1 MHVEINAVMEYN
13 STVPEAK
20 FSHMYLWDDDD
31 GDALA
36 EQKIMFF
43 NGQAQGLK
51 IDNVPLN
58 SAGKTYC
65 ERGDVLDVT

>member
-1 MHVEINAVMEYN
+1 MEYN

-20 FSHMYLWDDDD
+20 ISHMYLWDDDGDDDDD

-36 EQKIMFF
+36 EQKSCFF

-51 IDNVPLN
+51 IDNVSSIRLGRPI
-58 SAGKTYC
+58 AGGETF
-65 ERGDVLDVT
+65 LT